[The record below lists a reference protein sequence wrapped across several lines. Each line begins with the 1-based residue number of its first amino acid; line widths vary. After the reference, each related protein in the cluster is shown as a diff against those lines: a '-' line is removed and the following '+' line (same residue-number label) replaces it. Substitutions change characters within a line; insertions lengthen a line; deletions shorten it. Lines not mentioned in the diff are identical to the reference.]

1 MVKNLSLFFTLIF
14 ISSCNTS
21 DQLVKLNKDQINN
34 ISFDAVTKTLEF
46 NDYKQSKLN
55 NIGKQLIYEWYNDKI
70 KTDGFDG
77 SLKVIITNLE
87 TETEKR
93 EDYFKVTANIS
104 MQFKLES
111 NPLRSKKSFNLSAS
125 EFSEISG
132 KFSISDQEN
141 LSANTLKAVLNKITI
156 ELTSLN

>member
-1 MVKNLSLFFTLIF
+1 MVRYLILLLIFF
-14 ISSCNTS
+14 ISSCKTTE
-21 DQLVKLNKDQINN
+21 QIVKVNKDQIDN

-46 NDYKQSKLN
+46 NDYEQTQLN

-70 KTDGFDG
+70 KTDGFEG

-87 TETEKR
+87 TNTEKR

-104 MQFKLES
+104 IQFKLES
-111 NPLRSKKSFNLSAS
+111 NTLSSKKSFNVSAS

-132 KFSISDQEN
+132 KFSILDQEN
-141 LSANTLKAVLNKITI
+141 LSANTLGAVLNKITI
-156 ELTSLN
+156 ELNSLN

>member
-46 NDYKQSKLN
+46 NNYEQSQLN
-55 NIGKQLIYEWYNDKI
+55 NIGKQLIYDWYNNQI
-70 KTDGFDG
+70 KTDGLEG

-87 TETEKR
+87 TKTEKR
-93 EDYFKVTANIS
+93 EDYFKITANIS
-104 MQFKLES
+104 MHFKLES
-111 NPLRSKKSFNLSAS
+111 NTLSSKKSFNVSAS

-132 KFSISDQEN
+132 QFSILDQEN

-156 ELTSLN
+156 ELNSLN

>member
-1 MVKNLSLFFTLIF
+1 MVRYLVVLLIF
-14 ISSCNTS
+14 LTASCKTTE
-21 DQLVKLNKDQINN
+21 QVVKVNKDQINQ

-46 NDYKQSKLN
+46 SDYELNQLN
-55 NIGKQLIYEWYNDKI
+55 NIGKQLIYEWYNDRI
-70 KTDGFDG
+70 KTDGFEG

-87 TETEKR
+87 TKTEKR

-111 NPLRSKKSFNLSAS
+111 NTLSSKKSFNVSAS

-132 KFSISDQEN
+132 KFSILDQEN

>member
-1 MVKNLSLFFTLIF
+1 MVRYLILLLIFF
-14 ISSCNTS
+14 ISSCKTTE
-21 DQLVKLNKDQINN
+21 QIVKVNKDQIDN

-46 NDYKQSKLN
+46 NDYEQTQLN

-70 KTDGFDG
+70 KTDGFEG

-87 TETEKR
+87 TNTEKR

-104 MQFKLES
+104 IQFKLES
-111 NPLRSKKSFNLSAS
+111 NTLSSKKSFNVSAS

-132 KFSISDQEN
+132 KFSILDQEN
-141 LSANTLKAVLNKITI
+141 LSANTLKTVLNKITI
-156 ELTSLN
+156 ELNSLN

>member
-1 MVKNLSLFFTLIF
+1 MAKYIILLLIFF
-14 ISSCNTS
+14 ISSCKTTE
-21 DQLVKLNKDQINN
+21 QIVKVNKEQTNN

-46 NDYKQSKLN
+46 NDYEQSLLN

-70 KTDGFDG
+70 KTDGFEG

-93 EDYFKVTANIS
+93 EDYFKITANIS

-111 NPLRSKKSFNLSAS
+111 NTLSSKKSFNLSAS

-132 KFSISDQEN
+132 KFSILDQEN
-141 LSANTLKAVLNKITI
+141 LSANTLNAVLNKITN
-156 ELTSLN
+156 ELNTLN

>member
-1 MVKNLSLFFTLIF
+1 MARYIILIF
-14 ISSCNTS
+14 IFFITSCKTTE
-21 DQLVKLNKDQINN
+21 QIVKVNKDQINI

-46 NDYKQSKLN
+46 NDYEQNQLN
-55 NIGKQLIYEWYNDKI
+55 NIGKQLIYDWYNNKV
-70 KTDGFDG
+70 KTDGFEG

-111 NPLRSKKSFNLSAS
+111 NTLSSKKSFNLSAS

-132 KFSISDQEN
+132 KFSILDQEN
-141 LSANTLKAVLNKITI
+141 LSANTLNAVLNKITI
-156 ELTSLN
+156 ELNTLN

>member
-1 MVKNLSLFFTLIF
+1 MARYIIIFLIFF
-14 ISSCNTS
+14 ISSCKTTE
-21 DQLVKLNKDQINN
+21 QIVKVNKDQIKS

-46 NDYKQSKLN
+46 NDYEQTQLN

-70 KTDGFDG
+70 KTDGFEG
-77 SLKVIITNLE
+77 SLNVIITNLE
-87 TETEKR
+87 TNTEKR

-104 MQFKLES
+104 IQFKLES
-111 NPLRSKKSFNLSAS
+111 NTLSSKKSFNVSAS

-132 KFSISDQEN
+132 KFSILDQEN

-156 ELTSLN
+156 ELNNLN